1 MDLSEKIKLILSG
14 KNISPSIFAD
24 EIGIQ
29 RSSMSHILAGRNK
42 PSLDIV
48 QKIVKR
54 FPDLGVNWVWEDEVL
69 PVMSNDLNSHLS
81 EPEVKR
87 DVKSRSTY
95 IAPESPARNEDLRMG
110 EHEKLGDNEQLLI
123 KSRSVKKVMIF
134 YSDGTF
140 EEFKSA
146 VDA

>member
-1 MDLSEKIKLILSG
+1 MDLNDKIKQILAD
-14 KNISPSIFAD
+14 KNISPSLFAD

-54 FPDLGVNWVWEDEVL
+54 YPELGTNWIMDDENVPVTASDTADSPKPVQYPSMRGTKNNPAQSAVPAYAPKLDPMISAPNNNGL
-69 PVMSNDLNSHLS
+69 PQ
-81 EPEVKR
+81 EQAKR
-87 DVKSRSTY
+87 IQKILV
-95 IAPESPARNEDLRMG
+95 
-110 EHEKLGDNEQLLI
+110 
-123 KSRSVKKVMIF
+123 F

-140 EEFKSA
+140 EEFNKNE
-146 VDA
+146 

>member
-1 MDLSEKIKLILSG
+1 MDLSEKIKLILAG

-48 QKIVKR
+48 QKIIKR
-54 FPDLGVNWVWEDEVL
+54 FPDLGIAWIMDDQ
-69 PVMSNDLNSHLS
+69 DLLQFNS
-81 EPEVKR
+81 EPPQPVAVNEVVQPKAEPAHTPEPVVAEKEVK
-87 DVKSRSTY
+87 T
-95 IAPESPARNEDLRMG
+95 AQAPAREPMPPATAQVVG
-110 EHEKLGDNEQLLI
+110 KTVTKI
-123 KSRSVKKVMIF
+123 MVF

-140 EEFKSA
+140 QELNPNG
-146 VDA
+146 